1 MTKAKS
7 LLKKYWSYDAFREGQ
22 EEIIDKIIQGKDV
35 LALMP
40 TGGGK
45 SICYQIPGL
54 LKSGK
59 TLVISPLIAL
69 IEDQVN
75 QLKSK
80 NIAVVNLSEATNEND
95 LLRIID
101 NIQYGS
107 IKFIFASPEKLKN
120 SIIQNRLSD
129 LNIELIVLDE
139 AHCISEWGHDF
150 RPAYRKLDSLRKL
163 IPEANILALTATAT
177 KKVCKDI
184 CQVLDFKEIHFYKS
198 SFDRKNLIYTCFK
211 TFNKR
216 HHVIRLIQRNKT
228 GLNIIYVGS
237 RKKSEALKSFLVDQ
251 GISAE
256 AFHGGLSKDEKKSR
270 LDQWMKDKIDVM
282 VATNAFGM
290 GIDKANVTNVIHY
303 DIPNSIEN
311 YVQEAGRAGRNGKSA
326 TATLLYNPDGIQKYF
341 DRYITQQLNLKDIKQ
356 VFSKLNQFFKI
367 SYGEGSENSYS
378 FQLSEFCNR
387 YEFKKFKT
395 FQALKSLDAAEII
408 KVSQNFTPLCEI
420 QLTITPQ
427 HYDASFGRHK
437 DLMPIGNYLMRNYGG
452 IYEENQKINLYTVA
466 SKLKMNSKTL
476 INRLEKMQ
484 ALSLI
489 SFQEFKH
496 DMTIQFLVPREDER
510 TVNQRS
516 KKINETLEL
525 KVKKAKDMHAYVTAE
540 NRCRKQMLLAYF
552 GEKKKNNCGK
562 CDFCISLDPLEV
574 ENCELE
580 ILQILA
586 EKETELEEISL
597 RSSFSHAIT
606 MQAMQN
612 LVNAEK
618 IRRNKLQ
625 TFYLSKR

>member
-1 MTKAKS
+1 MTEAKS
-7 LLKKYWSYDAFREGQ
+7 LLKKYWSYDSFREGQ
-22 EEIIDKIIQGKDV
+22 EEIIDKVIQGKDV

-54 LKSGK
+54 MHSGK

-80 NIAVVNLSEATNEND
+80 NIAVANLSEARNESD
-95 LLRIID
+95 LLRILD
-101 NIQYGS
+101 NIQHGKV
-107 IKFIFASPEKLKN
+107 KFIFASPEKLKN
-120 SIIQNRLSD
+120 NIIHNRLSD
-129 LNIELIVLDE
+129 LSIELIVLDE

-150 RPAYRKLDSLRKL
+150 RPAYRKLDSLRNS
-163 IPEANILALTATAT
+163 IPKANILALTATAT

-216 HHVIRLIQRNKT
+216 HHLIRLISRNQS
-228 GLNIIYVGS
+228 GLNIVYVGS
-237 RKKSEALKSFLVDQ
+237 RKKSEALKSFFIEQ
-251 GISAE
+251 SISAE
-256 AFHGGLSKDEKKSR
+256 AFHGGLPKDEKKSR
-270 LDQWMKDKIDVM
+270 LDRWMKDEIDIM

-290 GIDKANVTNVIHY
+290 GIDKTNVTQVIHY

-311 YVQEAGRAGRNGKSA
+311 YVQESGRAGRNGENAK
-326 TATLLYNPDGIQKYF
+326 ATLLYSPEDINKYYQ
-341 DRYITQQLNLKDIKQ
+341 RHVLQQLSLKDMKQ

-367 SYGEGSENSYS
+367 SYGEGSENTYS

-408 KVSQNFTPLCEI
+408 KLSENYTPLCEI
-420 QLTITPQ
+420 QFTISPQ
-427 HYDASFGRHK
+427 NYDVSFGRHK
-437 DLMPIGNYLMRNYGG
+437 DLLPIGNYLMRNYGG
-452 IYEENQKINLYTVA
+452 IYEEGQKINLNTVA
-466 SKLKMNSKTL
+466 SKLKMNSRILT
-476 INRLEKMQ
+476 NRLEKMQ

-496 DMTIQFLVPREDER
+496 DMTIRFLLPREDER
-510 TVNQRS
+510 TINQRS
-516 KKINETLEL
+516 KKINEVLKL
-525 KVKKAKDMHAYVTAE
+525 KVKKAKDMLSYVSNE
-540 NRCRKQMLLAYF
+540 NRCRKEMLLAYF
-552 GEKKKNNCGK
+552 GEKKNSNCGK
-562 CDFCISLDPLEV
+562 CDFCTSINRLDV
-574 ENCELE
+574 KNCELR

-586 EKETELEEISL
+586 EKEMKLEEISL
-597 RSSFSHAIT
+597 KSSYSHGIT
-606 MQAMQN
+606 MQAIQN
-612 LVNAEK
+612 LVNSEK
-618 IRRNKLQ
+618 IKRNKLQ